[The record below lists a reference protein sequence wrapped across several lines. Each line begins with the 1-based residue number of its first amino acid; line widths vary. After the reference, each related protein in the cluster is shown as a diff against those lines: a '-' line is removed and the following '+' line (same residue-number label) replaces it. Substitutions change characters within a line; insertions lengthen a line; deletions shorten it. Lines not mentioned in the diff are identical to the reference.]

1 VTGARRPGRPRP
13 PVPAPV
19 AQTLHAVGVPV
30 TAVAAYWRQERRSI
44 RSGTGALLVG
54 LLATLVAGTV
64 LGSASDQLDRS
75 PGLLALIP
83 AAIGMR
89 GSIFGAL
96 AARLGTGI
104 LTGEFEGELRRGS
117 FLGRQIEAVTV
128 LSVTSATLAGV
139 LAWVISVMLGLR
151 VMPIL
156 DLVSISLVGG
166 LLSSV
171 FLLVVT
177 IAMAR
182 SANERGW
189 NIDDVGAPI
198 ITATG
203 DLVTLPLL
211 LLATVLVR
219 PDAVAVLVGVVGI
232 VAGLASLVLGWRHA
246 SPAIRRIVRESIVV
260 LTLAVSLQ
268 VFAGTVIESR
278 IERFLGM
285 PALLVLIPAFVAMSG
300 SLGGMLSARFSSKL
314 HVGLLEPRTLPGRTA
329 GLDVSLTFLL
339 ALLAFT
345 GVGGIGWFAASL
357 AAAVAPPSPLV
368 LIAVALVGGL
378 LATVILALV
387 AYGVAVATFRF
398 GLDPDNHGIPTVTA
412 VMDLAG
418 VLCLVAAMT
427 LLQVG

>member
-1 VTGARRPGRPRP
+1 
-13 PVPAPV
+13 
-19 AQTLHAVGVPV
+19 
-30 TAVAAYWRQERRSI
+30 
-44 RSGTGALLVG
+44 
-54 LLATLVAGTV
+54 
-64 LGSASDQLDRS
+64 
-75 PGLLALIP
+75 
-83 AAIGMR
+83 
-89 GSIFGAL
+89 
-96 AARLGTGI
+96 
-104 LTGEFEGELRRGS
+104 
-117 FLGRQIEAVTV
+117 
-128 LSVTSATLAGV
+128 
-139 LAWVISVMLGLR
+139 
-151 VMPIL
+151 
-156 DLVSISLVGG
+156 
-166 LLSSV
+166 
-171 FLLVVT
+171 
-177 IAMAR
+177 
-182 SANERGW
+182 
-189 NIDDVGAPI
+189 
-198 ITATG
+198 
-203 DLVTLPLL
+203 
-211 LLATVLVR
+211 
-219 PDAVAVLVGVVGI
+219 
-232 VAGLASLVLGWRHA
+232 
-246 SPAIRRIVRESIVV
+246 VRESIVV